1 MRIFDFCS
9 SRVGHSFRN
18 RLVHVPGG
26 STKLIQPRNICED
39 GALMFSSDE
48 PILTDITPRN
58 PIKKNEVLFL
68 NKGRFAAA
76 VFKEPEGECWATS
89 SSVIILT
96 LRNEHVLPEYLSLFI
111 NSPRGQRKLERLQEM
126 SSIPFVTR
134 RNLEIL
140 SIPIP
145 NIEKQ
150 HELIAFHNE
159 IREYRRKVLGKTE
172 ILKKLLNT
180 ELE

>member
-1 MRIFDFCS
+1 MRIIDFCS
-9 SRVGHSFRN
+9 LRVGHSFRN

-26 STKLIQPRNICED
+26 LTKLIQPRNICGD
-39 GALMFSSDE
+39 GAIVFSGDE
-48 PILTDITPRN
+48 PLLTDITPRN
-58 PIKKNEVLFL
+58 PIKNKEVLFL

-76 VFKEPEGECWATS
+76 VFKEPDGECWTTP

-96 LRNEHVLPEYLSLFI
+96 LRNKNVLPEYLALII
-111 NSPRGQRKLERLQEM
+111 NSPKGQRKLERLQEM

-150 HELIAFHNE
+150 QQLVALQHA

-172 ILKKLLNT
+172 ILKKLLNS